1 MKLIMNLNTMNE
13 FELKNRINVLQAMI
27 YGFRQTKYLIPDWFE
42 NIYHKRRQAVEARK
56 ARNHIVAD
64 KKRNDKT

>member
-1 MKLIMNLNTMNE
+1 
-13 FELKNRINVLQAMI
+13 MI

-42 NIYHKRRQAVEARK
+42 NIYHKRRQAIETRK

-64 KKRNDKT
+64 KKEMIKREYIRILRAKW